1 MDSDASEQAETDRQ
15 LLATNFP
22 DDELERAAATDR
34 RQAVSTAYCTQWW
47 MCPF

>member
-1 MDSDASEQAETDRQ
+1 LMVA
-15 LLATNFP
+15 NFS

-34 RQAVSTAYCTQWW
+34 PEAVATGYCSQWW